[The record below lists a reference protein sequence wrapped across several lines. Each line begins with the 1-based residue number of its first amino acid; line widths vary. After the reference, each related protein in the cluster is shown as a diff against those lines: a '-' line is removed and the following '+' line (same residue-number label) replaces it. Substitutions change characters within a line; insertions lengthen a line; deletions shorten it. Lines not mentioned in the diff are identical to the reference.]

1 MSIDHN
7 PSHTSSSPALSP
19 IPVASET
26 GPWVSH
32 HFSELIPDGAQSR
45 PARNG
50 ISLSARSS
58 FQGFSSEEDE
68 GAPERDTEQ
77 RSVGPELPALKTNG
91 FPTPDGISA
100 QGSFQAF
107 SDEEMDEIQPIPGN
121 QNRNRL
127 PDYSTYDSAHNLNP
141 IRPRVSFA
149 PAIVGPEPFA
159 SVSAGPLSNA
169 EGGFRAATQGRWD
182 SSDIA
187 TTSKLKHEVF
197 VERNRRVKSGGE
209 RPFTPQHR
217 PFPPRTPTSATSQE
231 VPRQQVSTTRP
242 VATSTHAGF
251 GNNSP
256 PRMGHE
262 DLDRTPR
269 LSSAGRF
276 PNPRESLL

>member
-1 MSIDHN
+1 MSKGHN
-7 PSHTSSSPALSP
+7 PSPTSSSPALP
-19 IPVASET
+19 PTPVATET

-32 HFSELIPDGAQSR
+32 RSSEPVPDGAQFR
-45 PARNG
+45 LARNG

-58 FQGFSSEEDE
+58 FQGFSSEEDG
-68 GAPERDTEQ
+68 GAPERYAEQ
-77 RSVGPELPALKTNG
+77 RSVGPELPALRTNG

-107 SDEEMDEIQPIPGN
+107 SDEEMDEIQPILGD
-121 QNRNRL
+121 QNHDQL
-127 PDYSTYDSAHNLNP
+127 PDYSSYDSAHNLNP

-149 PAIVGPEPFA
+149 PAIVRPEPFA

-182 SSDIA
+182 SLDIA

-197 VERNRRVKSGGE
+197 VERNRRVKFGGE

-217 PFPPRTPTSATSQE
+217 PFPPRTPKSATSHE
-231 VPRQQVSTTRP
+231 VPRQHVSTTRP

-251 GNNSP
+251 RSNSP
-256 PRMGHE
+256 LRMGRE